1 MTLIKTVLPLAL
13 AAAALTGCAT
23 VQRVDAAAD
32 AHAFLIA
39 IRDNDKPAFN
49 KYVDKPALSR
59 EMEAGLDR
67 LAASQTNDQAGR
79 AIAAVLAGPVARAA
93 ANAAIRPD
101 VFRALAVSWGYAP
114 DKPIPGQFVIARALR
129 PIGAGQVCAAKGPN
143 KPCLLTFSHE
153 GDVWRL
159 TSVDIGSLEI

>member
-1 MTLIKTVLPLAL
+1 MTLMKTVLSLAL
-13 AAAALTGCAT
+13 AAMALTGCET

-39 IRDNDKPAFN
+39 IRDNDKAAFN
-49 KYVDKPALSR
+49 TYVDKPALSR

-79 AIAAVLAGPVARAA
+79 AVAAVLAGPLARAA

-101 VFRALAVSWGYAP
+101 VFRALAVSLGYSP
-114 DKPIPGQFVIARALR
+114 DKPIPGQFAIAQALR
-129 PIGAGQVCAAKGPN
+129 PVGDGRVCAAKGRD
-143 KPCLLTFSHE
+143 KPCLLTFTHE

-159 TSVDIGSLEI
+159 TAVDMGSLKI

>member
-1 MTLIKTVLPLAL
+1 MRLIKAALPLAL
-13 AAAALTGCAT
+13 AAAALSGCET

-39 IRDNDKPAFN
+39 IRDNDRPAFN
-49 KYVDKPALSR
+49 KYVDKPAISR
-59 EMEAGLDR
+59 ELEAGLDR
-67 LAASQTNDQAGR
+67 LAASQTDDQAGR
-79 AIAAVLAGPVARAA
+79 AIAAVLAGPLARSA

-101 VFRALAVSWGYAP
+101 VFRALAISLGYSP
-114 DKPIPGQFVIARALR
+114 DKPIPGQFAIAQALR
-129 PIGAGQVCAAKGPN
+129 PAGDGQVCAAKGRD

-159 TSVDIGSLEI
+159 TAVDMGSLKI

>member
-1 MTLIKTVLPLAL
+1 MKMIKAVLPLTL
-13 AAAALTGCAT
+13 AATALTGCAT

-49 KYVDKPALSR
+49 KYVDKPAISR
-59 EMEAGLDR
+59 QMEAGLDR
-67 LAASQTNDQAGR
+67 LAAQQTNDQSGR
-79 AIAAVLAGPVARAA
+79 AIAAVLAGPMARAA

-101 VFRALAVSWGYAP
+101 VFRAVAISLGYSP
-114 DKPIPGQFVIARALR
+114 DRPIPGQFVIARALR
-129 PIGAGQVCAAKGPN
+129 PAGDGQVCAAKGRD

-153 GDVWRL
+153 GAVWRL
-159 TSVDIGSLEI
+159 TAVDIGSLKI